1 MSNFA
6 IEKMMYESVAKTDI
20 GLVRACNE
28 DSFVE
33 NTELGLWL
41 VADGVGGNGYGDF
54 ASQVVSQTV
63 ERKLRLGRS
72 LTQAIEDAHETVIKL
87 GEDKPDIQGM
97 ATTVVAAHLKGYQY
111 EICWVGD
118 SRGYLIS
125 EQGIRQLTTDHNQAQ
140 YLFELGEIAADE
152 IRTHPSQRV
161 LMHAVGVHDESWKI
175 DKVTGVLGAGE
186 IILLCSDGLSGELD
200 DDEILSIFLNTMSL
214 EETSE
219 LLIESAL
226 KQGGS
231 DNITLILLGL
241 SDQSQEQDKDKEGE
255 PLTMDLKNYRAFK
268 SSSKL
273 SEVMTYLTVG
283 AVAALFLFF
292 IVTLLIK
299 GDS

>member
-1 MSNFA
+1 VSSFA

-97 ATTVVAAHLKGYQY
+97 ATTVVAAHLKGRQY

-140 YLFELGEIAADE
+140 HLFELGEISVDE
-152 IRTHPSQRV
+152 IRTHASQRV

-175 DKVTGVLGAGE
+175 DKITGVLGAGE
-186 IILLCSDGLSGELD
+186 IILLCSDGLSGELG
-200 DDEILSIFLNTMSL
+200 DDEILSVFLNNMTL
-214 EETSE
+214 EYTAES
-219 LLIESAL
+219 LIESAL
-226 KQGGS
+226 KQGGN

-241 SDQSQEQDKDKEGE
+241 TDQSQEQHKDKEGDQ
-255 PLTMDLKNYRAFK
+255 PLVDLKKVGAFK

-273 SEVMTYLTVG
+273 SEVLMYIALG
-283 AVAALFLFF
+283 AVSALFLFF
-292 IVTLLIK
+292 IVTLFIK